1 MTDML
6 IFSIGFACLAV
17 INLYRLVKGPTGAD
31 RMVAADSVDILLCCA
46 MVLFS
51 LYSGRGVYLDIAIIS
66 ALLYAIFIM
75 NSASTAIKIAVIALL
90 VITINPIGA
99 HAIAKGAYR
108 AGIRPDKPM
117 ETDDYGRDLEDE

>member
-1 MTDML
+1 MTDIL

-17 INLYRLVKGPTGAD
+17 INLYRLIKGPTGAD

-66 ALLYAIFIM
+66 ALFGILDTM
-75 NSASTAIKIAVIALL
+75 L
-90 VITINPIGA
+90 V
-99 HAIAKGAYR
+99 
-108 AGIRPDKPM
+108 
-117 ETDDYGRDLEDE
+117 GRYLQGRRK